1 VVLMLLVPKLDAPDA
16 QFIDK
21 LLLML
26 LVLKPNAPG
35 GPDVVLLFDELCIW
49 SQCISWLYN
58 AELQEIECIH
68 PWLYTIV
75 IHPWFYT
82 IVCVD
87 VFRGCIMQNF

>member
-1 VVLMLLVPKLDAPDA
+1 MLLVPKLDARDA
-16 QFIDK
+16 QFIDD

-35 GPDVVLLFDELCIW
+35 APDVALVFDELCIW
-49 SQCISWLYN
+49 SRCISWLYN
-58 AELQEIECIH
+58 AELQEIE
-68 PWLYTIV
+68 V